1 MKTITMTSREFYN
14 FEEENRSNNVNISNV
29 GDDGRRKIYHVFFR
43 NTYEWLEIIVRD
55 QGLTNK
61 PKDDTIKV

>member
-43 NTYEWLEIIVRD
+43 NTHEWLEIIVRD
-55 QGLTNK
+55 
-61 PKDDTIKV
+61 

>member
-14 FEEENRSNNVNISNV
+14 FKEENRSNNVNISNV
-29 GDDGRRKIYHVFFR
+29 GDDGCRKIYHIFFR

-55 QGLTNK
+55 
-61 PKDDTIKV
+61 